1 MRIEDSGGT
10 PVISRPVPRPAHRG
24 PQPAHLPPAPSG
36 RPSDLPLELV
46 RRDIAGDHPGV
57 PLMLRIRVLHAL
69 SGFPVTA
76 AVVDLRHRAPTPV
89 TDSTGVPDRIATPAA
104 TGSPDR
110 TATLDSTEVPHP
122 ATGFGPTNSPHPA
135 AAPDPTGSPSRTAA
149 LDRTAHGAET
159 SDCPGAPHELRGA
172 QVTDADGYA
181 EFRTVHP
188 GRVAGEPVRIDAAVH
203 VGGIL
208 AGGRAVTY
216 AGPLF
221 LPEQIA
227 AEVAPGP
234 APTTA
239 PDLTTGGAIHVVPR
253 DRFDL
258 SAGLLATVTVTVGD

>member
-36 RPSDLPLELV
+36 RPADLPLELV

-57 PLMLRIRVLHAL
+57 PLMLRIRVLHAV

-76 AVVDLRHRAPTPV
+76 AVVDLRHHAPE
-89 TDSTGVPDRIATPAA
+89 TDG
-104 TGSPDR
+104 
-110 TATLDSTEVPHP
+110 
-122 ATGFGPTNSPHPA
+122 GP
-135 AAPDPTGSPSRTAA
+135 G
-149 LDRTAHGAET
+149 
-159 SDCPGAPHELRGA
+159 ELRGA

-188 GRVAGEPVRIDAAVH
+188 GRRPGEPVRIDAAVH

-216 AGPLF
+216 AGPLYV
-221 LPEQIA
+221 PEQIA

-234 APTTA
+234 AVTPG
-239 PDLTTGGAIHVVPR
+239 PDGAGGPLHVVPR

-258 SAGLLATVTVTVGD
+258 TAGLLATVTVTVGD